1 MSTNPVRFSTVV
13 KKLRRQET
21 VPKYYIW
28 LYIPIEMLTRKF
40 IINTFKDI
48 LINYENNY
56 IFLSLML
63 FILQINKRKIFL
75 RKRIKI

>member
-40 IINTFKDI
+40 IINTF
-48 LINYENNY
+48 NYENNY

-63 FILQINKRKIFL
+63 FILQIKKRKIFL